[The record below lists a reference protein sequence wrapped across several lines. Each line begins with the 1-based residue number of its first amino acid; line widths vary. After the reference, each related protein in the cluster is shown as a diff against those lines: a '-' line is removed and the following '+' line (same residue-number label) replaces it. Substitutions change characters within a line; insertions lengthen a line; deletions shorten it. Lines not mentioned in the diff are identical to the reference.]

1 MAWES
6 NYRGSLGFLRQA
18 RAQQATR
25 GLVAG
30 RGRLA
35 VLRARL
41 EQMMAVEHDGREA
54 GHAFSD
60 ECARPAETLFFAEQ
74 QINRQ
79 VRGFNQA
86 IGLKPS

>member
-41 EQMMAVEHDGREA
+41 EQMMADVFDIPMPPETVRKLVDIA
-54 GHAFSD
+54 
-60 ECARPAETLFFAEQ
+60 AE
-74 QINRQ
+74 
-79 VRGFNQA
+79 VRSA
-86 IGLKPS
+86 